1 MPIDNIQGAALATY
15 MKDEGVTNVYILDDA
30 EVYGKG
36 VAKNTQTAA
45 EGLGIKIAGTDSWDG
60 AAANYRALADK
71 IKATGADAVFTGGII
86 DNNGPQ
92 LYKDLH
98 ASMPDAKLF
107 GPDGMA
113 TVDFTKEIPEEVQ
126 AQTYLT
132 APTLAPD
139 ELPPAGQQFYKDYE
153 AEYGEPQDEID
164 PYAVYGYEAM
174 SVVCDS
180 IAQGGDDRQAVIDAF
195 FATNGPRE
203 PAGHV
208 RHRSGRRHHA
218 LRLRRIQGRRRQ
230 AGVQQGDQGGDQ
242 LGRSHETTEA
252 GRSRGRPA
260 AVRGPPAMESASIP
274 ARPPR
279 ARGDVLRENISKWGL
294 IVLLLALPVYYGIT
308 DLIDDG
314 SLTRVANNIVDGL
327 SNGAIWALIAIG
339 YTLVYGI
346 IELINFA
353 HGDLF
358 MIGSFIAFGMIGAIG
373 LTTSTAGL
381 ALVGGLV
388 VCILVAMVGCS
399 TLNVMIERVGY
410 RPLRNAPKLAPLIT
424 AVGFSFILQNVGLL
438 WLGGS
443 HTSVPDLIDSQDN
456 LFTIGGVEFSN
467 GDVFAFVV
475 TIPLVV
481 VLVNFIARSRIGR
494 AMRAT
499 AQDPEAA
506 RLMGINVDTTI
517 SFTFLLGGLMA
528 GAAGLISALYQTDVW
543 FFSGFTAGLLSFT
556 AAVMGGIG
564 NLKGAVLG
572 GLIIGV
578 IQQIS
583 DNRIGTEWTAA
594 IVFGYLVLIL
604 VFRPQGLLG
613 EQTREAG

>member
-1 MPIDNIQGAALATY
+1 
-15 MKDEGVTNVYILDDA
+15 
-30 EVYGKG
+30 
-36 VAKNTQTAA
+36 
-45 EGLGIKIAGTDSWDG
+45 
-60 AAANYRALADK
+60 
-71 IKATGADAVFTGGII
+71 
-86 DNNGPQ
+86 
-92 LYKDLH
+92 
-98 ASMPDAKLF
+98 
-107 GPDGMA
+107 
-113 TVDFTKEIPEEVQ
+113 
-126 AQTYLT
+126 
-132 APTLAPD
+132 
-139 ELPPAGQQFYKDYE
+139 
-153 AEYGEPQDEID
+153 
-164 PYAVYGYEAM
+164 
-174 SVVCDS
+174 
-180 IAQGGDDRQAVIDAF
+180 
-195 FATNGPRE
+195 
-203 PAGHV
+203 
-208 RHRSGRRHHA
+208 
-218 LRLRRIQGRRRQ
+218 
-230 AGVQQGDQGGDQ
+230 
-242 LGRSHETTEA
+242 
-252 GRSRGRPA
+252 
-260 AVRGPPAMESASIP
+260 MESASIP
-274 ARPPR
+274 ARPARPR
-279 ARGDVLRENISKWGL
+279 GEVLRENISKYGL
-294 IVLLLALPVYYGIT
+294 LVLLAFLPVFFGIK
-308 DLIDDG
+308 DLANDG
-314 SLTRVANNIVDGL
+314 DLSRLANNMKDGL

-358 MIGSFIAFGMIGAIG
+358 MIGSFIAFAMIGTIG
-373 LTTSTAGL
+373 LTEATGGI
-381 ALVGGLV
+381 ALFGGLV
-388 VCILVAMVGCS
+388 VVLVVAMVGCG
-399 TLNVMIERVGY
+399 TLNTMIERVAY

-443 HTSVPDLIDSQDN
+443 HVSVPDLINSQEDV
-456 LFTIGGVEFSN
+456 FTIFGVHIN
-467 GDVFAFVV
+467 YGDILAAVV

-481 VLVNFIARSRIGR
+481 LLVNFIAQSRIGR

-572 GLIIGV
+572 GLIIGI